1 MSWKVKNII
10 IKNFKFFYEEFS
22 LDVNSRNLL
31 IYGENGSGKSS
42 IYWAIYTLF
51 QSRLKSSVAEVEK
64 YFDNTNGENLRNKF
78 SAAGDDS
85 KVEITFEDKSDPTAA
100 DITYTIAL
108 GNVTT
113 QRVPDTFLDFSVASS
128 DFLNYKILS
137 KLTDKDNSVIND
149 VTEVF
154 IKDIYPFA
162 DFQIDYTDLN
172 GNASG
177 IRNAKRWHDYIYSS
191 LNQLEHQRGKRRAHF
206 DSSGP
211 KYILFKRLIREFR
224 EQLKLYLDEISIRAT
239 TKLQDEFR
247 IKDVELHLETD
258 PEYVFDKPTSPR
270 YRDHTLHPLHIRL
283 NAKYKNSQLVGGES
297 EIIHLR
303 TFFNEAKLTCIG
315 LAIRLA
321 MVDYRFAGG
330 GNYVS
335 LLCFDDLLVSLDM
348 SYRMPVIKVLLSYA
362 SHYQLC
368 VFTHDRTLYN
378 MMRNAIKE
386 LGFRPEVWKRLE
398 FYRPNPE
405 SEATERPVLTCVDP
419 KEVKEL
425 IQAYFAQGD
434 YPAAGNCLRRY
445 AEGLIKDILPL
456 NLTYGIK
463 SGSIQGLMLRGLYE
477 KTKATNNND
486 FCSLYDIDPSIMP
499 NISQYLDRLMNP
511 LSHDNKDVPLFR
523 QELEDALAEVLKY
536 EPIKA
541 GKKVIV
547 SRDEAARRLFRI
559 EMNNVGIHMSVDFV
573 TTEQWDYI
581 SFPAPTGKKY
591 KNCEVMIKAS
601 SVGAYAIDS
610 KMRIKGLYNDMC
622 NRVFHGIVGAPDF
635 DQVIK
640 DIATSS
646 LLRVL

>member
-1 MSWKVKNII
+1 MSWKVKNIV
-10 IKNFKFFYEEFS
+10 IKNFKYFYEEFS
-22 LDVNSRNLL
+22 LDVNGRNLL

-51 QSRLKSSVAEVEK
+51 QSRLKPSVAEVEK

-78 SAAGDDS
+78 SAVGDSS
-85 KVEITFEDKSDPTAA
+85 KVEVTFEDKSNPAA
-100 DITYTIAL
+100 VDKTYTISQ

-113 QRVPDTFLDFSVASS
+113 QQMPDTFLDFTIASS

-137 KLTDKDNSVIND
+137 KLTDKENSVIND
-149 VTEVF
+149 ITEVF

-162 DFQIDYTDLN
+162 DFQIGYTDLN

-191 LNQLEHQRGKRRAHF
+191 INQLEHQRGKRRSHF

-211 KYILFKRLIREFR
+211 KYILFKKLIREFR

-239 TKLQDEFR
+239 TILRDEFH

-258 PEYVFDKPTSPR
+258 TEYAFDKPTSPR

-283 NAKYKNSQLVGGES
+283 NAKYKNSQLDGGES

-315 LAIRLA
+315 LAIRFA

-330 GNYVS
+330 GNYAS

-348 SYRMPVIKVLLSYA
+348 NYRMPVTKVLLGYA
-362 SHYQLC
+362 NRYQLC
-368 VFTHDRTLYN
+368 IFTHDRTLYN
-378 MMRNAIKE
+378 MMRNVIKE
-386 LGFRPEVWKRLE
+386 LNFSNDDWRYLE
-398 FYRPNPE
+398 FYRPNPTKE
-405 SEATERPVLTCVDP
+405 DVERPKIIWVDP
-419 KEVKEL
+419 KNEEDK
-425 IQAYFAQGD
+425 IKAYLAQGD
-434 YPAAGNCLRRY
+434 YPSAGNCLRRY

-523 QELEDALAEVLKY
+523 QELEGALAEVLKY
-536 EPIKA
+536 EPIRA
-541 GKKVIV
+541 GKKIIV
-547 SRDEAARRLFRI
+547 SRNEATVREFRI
-559 EMNNVGIHMSVDFV
+559 EMNNAGVIISVDFV

-581 SFPAPTGKKY
+581 TFPPPVGKKY
-591 KNCEVMIKAS
+591 KNCEIMVKAS
-601 SVGAYAIDS
+601 SVGTYTVDS
-610 KMRIKGLYNDMC
+610 KLRIKRLYTDMC
-622 NRVFHGIVGAPDF
+622 NRVFRGLAGAPEF

-640 DIATSS
+640 DITTGT
-646 LLRVL
+646 LLCAL